1 MHFGKWALG
10 VVMAGAIAGAWHAM
24 GAAKVKEADA
34 IMHDAYIWLEDV
46 HGEKPLAWVKAQ
58 NTRSLAILKADPDY
72 QKYYD
77 TILAVLDAKD
87 RIPFGQLDHNS
98 VFNFWQDAEH
108 PKGVWRHTTIA
119 NYANPNP
126 NWEILIDLDQ
136 LSASEHE
143 DWVWKGADCAPSLTH
158 CLVNLSRGGGDAHVV
173 REFDL
178 GTKNFVK
185 DGFAL
190 AEAKSQ
196 IGYIDEDTVLVA
208 TDFGPGSMTA
218 SGYPRI
224 LKLWKRGET
233 LSAAKTLLEGKDTD
247 VLTGASTSRGPD
259 GTTALAVRA
268 ITFYET
274 EYSTITPVG
283 SLKKLPLPLSADVK
297 GVAKGNL
304 IFTLREDWT
313 FGNKTFAK
321 GSLLAMPL
329 MPELPAGVG
338 ATVPAVATLY
348 VPGPRDSVAQV
359 ATGRDAVY
367 ASI

>member
-1 MHFGKWALG
+1 
-10 VVMAGAIAGAWHAM
+10 
-24 GAAKVKEADA
+24 
-34 IMHDAYIWLEDV
+34 
-46 HGEKPLAWVKAQ
+46 
-58 NTRSLAILKADPDY
+58 
-72 QKYYD
+72 
-77 TILAVLDAKD
+77 
-87 RIPFGQLDHNS
+87 
-98 VFNFWQDAEH
+98 
-108 PKGVWRHTTIA
+108 
-119 NYANPNP
+119 
-126 NWEILIDLDQ
+126 
-136 LSASEHE
+136 
-143 DWVWKGADCAPSLTH
+143 
-158 CLVNLSRGGGDAHVV
+158 
-173 REFDL
+173 
-178 GTKNFVK
+178 
-185 DGFAL
+185 
-190 AEAKSQ
+190 
-196 IGYIDEDTVLVA
+196 
-208 TDFGPGSMTA
+208 MTA

-233 LSAAKTLLEGKDTD
+233 MSAAKTLLEGKDTD
-247 VLTGASTSRGPD
+247 VLIGASISRGPD

-348 VPGPRDSVAQV
+348 VPGPRDSVTQV

-367 ASI
+367 ASIYENVIGSVHAFRPLEPGKWSDTKLDLPAGGSAHLISTNDWGPEAEFSFESYLVPPTLYHDTGSDLPVALKQLPARFDASGL